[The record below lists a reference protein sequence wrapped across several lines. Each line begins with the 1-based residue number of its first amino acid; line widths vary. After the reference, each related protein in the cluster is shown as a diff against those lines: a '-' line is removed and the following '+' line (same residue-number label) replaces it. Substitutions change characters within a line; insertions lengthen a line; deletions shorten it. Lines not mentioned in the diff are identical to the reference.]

1 MVSIQRSTM
10 WSTAPLLG
18 AGALIVAF
26 CVEVILSWHAV
37 GAPAPAALGLE
48 RIQYDTAWA
57 FAFLGAALV
66 SAAVRFTVLTR
77 LLAAV
82 PIALGTLR
90 IVAYV
95 VPGSVPVRP
104 ILANAW
110 LPFGAGAYNEM
121 GLLTAM
127 LLIALGVALATLR
140 PAARGPVRSVLLTL
154 IGSITLALALLLLFG
169 AWTGGAAAARW
180 LLLTGGERTNAL
192 LAIVVSGAVL
202 VYASLGSAEE
212 RRVVWR
218 WLPVIVWF
226 TVFVCALVLWRA
238 LVQQETRAIQNNT
251 GLVASDIRG
260 RIERNL
266 AGHMALLERLA
277 GRVPSYASAPE
288 QWQQDASVL
297 LPERDELSALGWI
310 DAQYMPHWFA
320 PPREVAPPD
329 TDVRTEPHLGPVV
342 AKAIATRR
350 PALTGFFDVEGRG
363 NGFALVV
370 PSFDGDALRGVAIAE
385 MPGNTWFHALL
396 RGRFPDY
403 EIDLDEAEKPVASV
417 GGDDEAAGSEWAD
430 EQPMHIA
437 GADWLLRVTPTRDAL
452 LHQKSPLPEIA
463 LALGVLLATLLAL
476 CTWLFQTALQRARD
490 LATANA
496 RIVADMLAR
505 NRAEGAL
512 RDAERRT
519 RLIVNAIKDCAI
531 FMLEPDGRIA
541 SWNPGA
547 AALTGYTEADA
558 MGRHYAMLYGTGRI
572 QPCARALEKAA
583 RVGAFEEECWHVRSD
598 GNRYCGEDIISAIRD
613 DAGALQG
620 FSVITRDVTQRIELQ
635 RQTERS
641 RDFYFALF
649 SDLPSLVWR
658 SDANGACDYVNNAWV
673 DYTGRARET
682 QLGNGWIAAVHADD
696 RGRWREVYARSLR
709 ERTPFELEA
718 RLSRADGTFGTVLCN
733 ARPYHDMQGHFSG
746 FLWSCYDL
754 TARRAMEGALK
765 EGEARYEGIASN
777 VPGMVFQLVR
787 DAGGAYSFA
796 YVSPGCEPLTGAP
809 EALLRA
815 DPEVF
820 FMLIPAG
827 HRPHFDATLDAS
839 AANLA
844 NWTWSGPLR
853 PAHEAS
859 EKWLSIRARP
869 RRLDSG
875 EIVWDGLVFDDT
887 QNRLA
892 QLEVER
898 SREELR
904 ALSRHLQ
911 SVREEEKARIAR
923 EVHDELGATLTAL
936 KIDLGFVADRLPV
949 NGASLRDKCA
959 SMSQLVDTAVA
970 ATRKIVSDLRPSIL
984 DDLGLAAAL
993 AWQAGEYRK
1002 HANLKITVETPDP
1015 DIAIERDCALTLF
1028 RIFQEALTNVARH
1041 AKATEVAVTLSESG
1055 SGHALTIRDNG
1066 AGIAD
1071 DALQKPT
1078 SHGIRGMRERARAL
1092 GGDLDVSSRPG
1103 EGTTLV
1109 VTIPK
1114 TNALA
1119 PPVNPTGSLLPP
1131 ARP

>member
-1 MVSIQRSTM
+1 MAAGCER
-10 WSTAPLLG
+10 APARARRALG
-18 AGALIVAF
+18 ARLDRRSV
-26 CVEVILSWHAV
+26 H
-37 GAPAPAALGLE
+37 
-48 RIQYDTAWA
+48 
-57 FAFLGAALV
+57 AALV
-66 SAAVRFTVLTR
+66 RR
-77 LLAAV
+77 
-82 PIALGTLR
+82 
-90 IVAYV
+90 
-95 VPGSVPVRP
+95 
-104 ILANAW
+104 
-110 LPFGAGAYNEM
+110 
-121 GLLTAM
+121 
-127 LLIALGVALATLR
+127 
-140 PAARGPVRSVLLTL
+140 AARG
-154 IGSITLALALLLLFG
+154 
-169 AWTGGAAAARW
+169 
-180 LLLTGGERTNAL
+180 
-192 LAIVVSGAVL
+192 
-202 VYASLGSAEE
+202 YAC
-212 RRVVWR
+212 
-218 WLPVIVWF
+218 P
-226 TVFVCALVLWRA
+226 
-238 LVQQETRAIQNNT
+238 
-251 GLVASDIRG
+251 
-260 RIERNL
+260 
-266 AGHMALLERLA
+266 
-277 GRVPSYASAPE
+277 APT
-288 QWQQDASVL
+288 
-297 LPERDELSALGWI
+297 
-310 DAQYMPHWFA
+310 FA
-320 PPREVAPPD
+320 PIRIS
-329 TDVRTEPHLGPVV
+329 GPVV

-403 EIDLDEAEKPVASV
+403 EIDLDEAGRPVASV
-417 GGDDEAAGSEWAD
+417 GGDDEAAGGEWAD
-430 EQPMHIA
+430 EQPLRIA
-437 GADWLLRVTPTRDAL
+437 GADWLLRVTPTREAAA
-452 LHQKSPLPEIA
+452 HRKSPLPEIA

-476 CTWLFQTALQRARD
+476 CTWLFQTALHRARD
-490 LATANA
+490 LAAANA
-496 RIVADMLAR
+496 RVVADMLAR
-505 NRAEGAL
+505 NRAEEAL

-547 AALTGYTEADA
+547 AALTGYTETDA

-583 RVGAFEEECWHVRSD
+583 RVGAFEEECWHVAQRRQPLLRRGHHFGDSRRRRRAAGLLGD
-598 GNRYCGEDIISAIRD
+598 HARRD
-613 DAGALQG
+613 AADRAAAADGALARLLFRAVLG
-620 FSVITRDVTQRIELQ
+620 SAEPRLALRRERRLRLREQRVGRLHGSPARNAARERLD
-635 RQTERS
+635 RRRASGRS
-641 RDFYFALF
+641 RALAR
-649 SDLPSLVWR
+649 DLTP
-658 SDANGACDYVNNAWV
+658 
-673 DYTGRARET
+673 ARC
-682 QLGNGWIAAVHADD
+682 ASA
-696 RGRWREVYARSLR
+696 
-709 ERTPFELEA
+709 TPFELEA
-718 RLSRADGTFGTVLCN
+718 SLRAADGTFGSIICN

-746 FLWSCYDL
+746 FLCSCYDI
-754 TARRAMEGALK
+754 TARRAMESALK
-765 EGEARYEGIASN
+765 ESEARYEGMTSN

-787 DAGGAYSFA
+787 DADDAYSFA
-796 YVSPGCEPLTGAP
+796 YVSPGCEPLTGVP
-809 EALLRA
+809 ERSLRA
-815 DPEVF
+815 DPEAF
-820 FMLIPAG
+820 FTLIPAG
-827 HRPHFDATLDAS
+827 HRPHLDATLDAS

-869 RRLDSG
+869 RRLDGG

-936 KIDLGFVADRLPV
+936 KIDLGYVADRLPV
-949 NGASLRDKCA
+949 NGATLRDKCA
-959 SMSQLVDTAVA
+959 SMSHLVDTAVA
-970 ATRKIVSDLRPSIL
+970 ATRKIVTDLRPSIL

-1041 AKATEVAVTLSESG
+1041 AKATEVAVTLSESS

-1103 EGTTLV
+1103 EGTTLT

-1114 TNALA
+1114 ATGEA
-1119 PPVNPTGSLLPP
+1119 PR
-1131 ARP
+1131 ARVAT